1 MPSNWK
7 INTQRNSMY
16 LNWIRRQPCLKCS
29 TIPCHAHHTE
39 SGGMGI
45 KGSDYSAIPLCA
57 YHHAT
62 LHATT
67 SKRGD
72 WTTEELKVILEEL
85 RSKYLKIKEN
95 KCVN

>member
-1 MPSNWK
+1 MQKVKTP
-7 INTQRNSMY
+7 RDLAY
-16 LNWIRRQPCLKCS
+16 LNWIRQQHCIKCGV
-29 TIPCHAHHTE
+29 TPCHAHHTE

-72 WTTEELKVILEEL
+72 WTEVELQAILIMMHN
-85 RSKYLKIKEN
+85 KYLEYKE
-95 KCVN
+95 KEK